1 MAILSMEKVTLIAHA
16 DSRHRLLRRLQQL
29 GAVEVVTSGVEGLGL
44 SAAPESLIRLE
55 DRLSAVREALDIIR
69 PYDDSKT
76 SFLTPKPP
84 MTLTELENMPERF
97 AEADELV
104 GKIQKFS
111 DDMNALKARRQ
122 RLKNR
127 IAALEPYARFDAP
140 LESVGTGRYTISL
153 LGAIPVDSAEAYGKL
168 REAYAE
174 SAYFEDLGSTHDLLP
189 LYVIMLQSVH
199 EQLIGE
205 LKYLGL
211 SEAYTKEL
219 YGTPSDIIADAQSET
234 AALEAEAKEYEV
246 IAKGLAAQKAVLKA
260 MEDYLLNEIA
270 REKCIERLGAT
281 NSAFLLEGW
290 VIADEKG
297 KIESAV
303 LETAPEAYVSFRPPA
318 DDETPPT
325 ATKNPK
331 IVEPFEAITNMYSY
345 PQYRGFDP
353 NKLMAIFYFIIFGAM
368 IGDAAYGV
376 ILTIGAYVVLRLKK
390 PTGMFRA
397 VTRVIMI
404 CGISTV
410 CWGLFYGAVFSIPGI
425 PAVINQLEGD
435 GAMISLGICIGIGV
449 LHIMV
454 GIGIGIYMDIKRGQ
468 FWAAVFDRFTWM
480 LVILGGIM
488 MLVGKPVGQVG
499 TYMVLAG
506 GATLLLTQG
515 RSKKG
520 IVRKAT
526 SGLAS
531 LYNVTGYIS
540 DILSYARIFGMGL
553 STGVIAMVFNTI
565 AGLMMGEWYGY
576 VFGIIIMTVGH
587 VFNIVIN
594 TLGAF
599 VHSAR
604 LQYIEFFNKFYE
616 GDGRAFVPLGYAVR
630 NYRLEE

>member
-1 MAILSMEKVTLIAHA
+1 MAILSMERVTLIAHA
-16 DSRHRLLRRLQQL
+16 SSRPQLLKKLQQL
-29 GAVEVVTSGVEGLGL
+29 GAVEVITSAADGLAL
-44 SAAPESLIRLE
+44 SAAPESLARLE
-55 DRLSAVREALDIIR
+55 ARLSEVREALEIIR
-69 PYDDSKT
+69 PYDDSKQ

-84 MTLTELENMPERF
+84 MTLAELADMPSRLS
-97 AEADELV
+97 EADALV
-104 GKIQKFS
+104 GKIKQFA
-111 DDMNALKARRQ
+111 DDMSALKARRQ

-127 IAALEPYARFDAP
+127 IAALTPYTHFDAP
-140 LESVGTGRYTISL
+140 LESVGTGRYTTSL
-153 LGAIPVDSAEAYGKL
+153 LGTIPADSAEKYEKI
-168 REAYAE
+168 REAYAHT
-174 SAYFEDLGSTHDLLP
+174 ACFETLGGGRDVIP
-189 LYVIMLQSVH
+189 IYVTMHKSVQ
-199 EQLIGE
+199 EALVGE

-219 YGTPSDIIADAQSET
+219 SGTPADIIADAQSET
-234 AALEAEAKEYEV
+234 AALEAEAKEYEE

-260 MEDYLLNEIA
+260 IEDYLLNEIS
-270 REKCIERLGAT
+270 REKCIEQLGAT

-303 LETAPEAYVSFRPPA
+303 LEAAPEAYVSFRSPT

-345 PQYRGFDP
+345 PQYRGYDP

-376 ILTIGAYVVLRLKK
+376 ILTIGAYIVLRLKK

-397 VTRVIMI
+397 VTRVIMF

-468 FWAAVFDRFTWM
+468 VWAAVFDRFTWM

-506 GATLLLTQG
+506 GTTLLLTQG

-526 SGLAS
+526 GGLAS

-616 GDGRAFVPLGYAVR
+616 GDGRAFVPLGFAVK